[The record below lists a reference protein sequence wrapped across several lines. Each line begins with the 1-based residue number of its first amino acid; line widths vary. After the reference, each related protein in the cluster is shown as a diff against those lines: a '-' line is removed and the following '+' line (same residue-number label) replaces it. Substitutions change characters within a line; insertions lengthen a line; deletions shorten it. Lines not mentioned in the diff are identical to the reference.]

1 MRFMSFIA
9 LLMAV
14 STITPVSTPAPAC
27 SSYAIDGALEP
38 PANGQW
44 EFTATAYLHDGSESL
59 PNHRVFAVPTM
70 SAGTPMVEPIELVT
84 DADGRA
90 SITLPVG
97 AEGVRFMSESPAT
110 GDCTGSPDVVTT
122 DVSVPMI
129 DSALP
134 VTGVPDWL
142 VTLALVPLAVGL
154 GVVIGRGRSRNRS
167 RNRNDLPRI
176 DLIQNE
182 ASTG

>member
-1 MRFMSFIA
+1 MRFMSFTA

-14 STITPVSTPAPAC
+14 STIAPVSTPAPAC
-27 SSYAIDGALEP
+27 SSYAIEGALEP

-70 SAGTPMVEPIELVT
+70 SADAPMVEPIELVT

-90 SITLPVG
+90 SIMLPVG
-97 AEGVRFMSESPAT
+97 AEGVRFMSESPAA

-122 DVSVPMI
+122 DVSVPVI
-129 DSALP
+129 AAALP

-142 VTLALVPLAVGL
+142 VTVAVVPLTIGL
-154 GVVIGRGRSRNRS
+154 GVVIGRGRRRGRS
-167 RNRNDLPRI
+167 RTRREP
-176 DLIQNE
+176 
-182 ASTG
+182 S